1 MSHNEVQV
9 SAVMNDRLREARQ
22 ARVAT
27 PVIRA
32 RTVLR
37 ARQRA
42 RRRAERFARLDRR
55 RIW

>member
-9 SAVMNDRLREARQ
+9 RAVMNDRLREACE

-27 PVIRA
+27 AASRA
-32 RTVLR
+32 RAVLR
-37 ARQRA
+37 SRQRA
-42 RRRAERFARLDRR
+42 RRRAERFERSERR